1 MKHALFSLLLVAATF
16 TYSCANASVAGR
28 EQHYTSAAAPGREPL
43 HTTSAAFGREH
54 LPVAAVASEKVRLSF
69 ASPAPGREQLLEGAL
84 LNRYLELI
92 GSTLQRPFGCGKIA
106 GIKRL
111 GDPRLP
117 AFEVVIEVATFGAA
131 YGQPPYDLVS
141 LTVRDRPDL
150 VSLTGIEKQRN
161 LSEDEYK
168 NRCRWFVQ

>member
-1 MKHALFSLLLVAATF
+1 MKHALLFLLLVPVTF
-16 TYSCANASVAGR
+16 TYRYIDASIAGR
-28 EQHYTSAAAPGREPL
+28 VPHYTSASESERVPL
-43 HTTSAAFGREH
+43 HTTAAAFGQEQ
-54 LPVAAVASEKVRLSF
+54 LQAAAAASEKVRLSF

-117 AFEVVIEVATFGAA
+117 AFEVVIEVVTFGEAF
-131 YGQPPYDLVS
+131 GQPPYDLVS